1 MILFVIIIFFL
12 VATIIYSSF
21 HSYIRSKKENKK
33 RESYKLL
40 TLTSISTLFC
50 IFFYFH
56 YSNYWLGSSI
66 LEKINIKTNITNV
79 EANKLAIIKQAME
92 RLSKKFE
99 EDPTNLETLL
109 NFAETKY
116 ILGYF
121 DDALSLYKK
130 ARELDP
136 ENLEVIKEEMKTRIV
151 IENDNLSQET
161 IDLVNKVLF
170 NEPKNLLALYVK
182 GNYAY
187 KSRDDST
194 AYQIFNDLKVL
205 LKVGSQE
212 YNEIQKKVLDIEK
225 RNEKKNK

>member
-1 MILFVIIIFFL
+1 MILFVLIIFLL

-21 HSYIRSKKENKK
+21 NSYIRSKKEKK
-33 RESYKLL
+33 IESYKLL

-50 IFFYFH
+50 VFFYFN

-66 LEKINIKTNITNV
+66 LEKINIKTNITDV
-79 EANKLAIIKQAME
+79 EANKLAIIKQAMK
-92 RLSKKFE
+92 RLSKKLE
-99 EDPTNLETLL
+99 QDPTNLETLL
-109 NFAETKY
+109 NLAETKF

-121 DDALSLYKK
+121 DNALSLYKK
-130 ARELDP
+130 ARELYP

-161 IDLVNKVLF
+161 ISLINKVLL

-187 KSRDDST
+187 KSKDDST
-194 AYQIFNDLKVL
+194 AYELFKDLKVL

>member
-1 MILFVIIIFFL
+1 MILFVLIIFFL

-21 HSYIRSKKENKK
+21 NSYIRSKKEKK
-33 RESYKLL
+33 IESYELL

-50 IFFYFH
+50 VFFYFH

-66 LEKINIKTNITNV
+66 LEKINIKTNITDV

-99 EDPTNLETLL
+99 QDPTNLETLL
-109 NFAETKY
+109 NLAETKF

-121 DDALSLYKK
+121 DNALSLYKK

-136 ENLEVIKEEMKTRIV
+136 ENLEVIKEEMRVRIV

-161 IDLVNKVLF
+161 ISLINKVLLK
-170 NEPKNLLALYVK
+170 EPKNLLALYVK

-187 KSRDDST
+187 KSKDDST
-194 AYQIFNDLKVL
+194 AYKVFKDLKVL

>member
-1 MILFVIIIFFL
+1 MILFVLIIFFL

-21 HSYIRSKKENKK
+21 NSYIRSKKEKK
-33 RESYKLL
+33 IESYKLL

-50 IFFYFH
+50 VFFYFH

-66 LEKINIKTNITNV
+66 LEKINIKTNITDV

>member
-1 MILFVIIIFFL
+1 MILFVLIIFLL

-21 HSYIRSKKENKK
+21 NSYIRSKKEKK
-33 RESYKLL
+33 IESYKLL

-50 IFFYFH
+50 VFFYFN

-66 LEKINIKTNITNV
+66 LEKINIKTNITDV

-92 RLSKKFE
+92 RLSKKLE
-99 EDPTNLETLL
+99 QDPTNLETLL
-109 NFAETKY
+109 NLAETKF

-121 DDALSLYKK
+121 DNALSLYKK
-130 ARELDP
+130 ARELYP

-161 IDLVNKVLF
+161 ISLINKVLL

-187 KSRDDST
+187 KSKDDST
-194 AYQIFNDLKVL
+194 AYELFKDLKVL

>member
-1 MILFVIIIFFL
+1 LILFVLIIFFL
-12 VATIIYSSF
+12 VVTIIYSSF
-21 HSYIRSKKENKK
+21 NSYIRSKKENKK
-33 RESYKLL
+33 RESFKLF
-40 TLTSISTLFC
+40 TLTSISTLLC
-50 IFFYFH
+50 VFFYFH

-92 RLSKKFE
+92 KLSKKFE
-99 EDPTNLETLL
+99 QDPTNLETLL
-109 NFAETKY
+109 NLAETKF

-136 ENLEVIKEEMKTRIV
+136 ENLEVIKEEMKARVV

-161 IDLVNKVLF
+161 IGLVNKVLL

-187 KSRDDST
+187 KSKDDST

-212 YNEIQKKVLDIEK
+212 YNEIQKKVSDIEK

>member
-1 MILFVIIIFFL
+1 MILFVLIIFFL

-21 HSYIRSKKENKK
+21 NSYIRSKKEKK
-33 RESYKLL
+33 IESYKLL

-50 IFFYFH
+50 VFFYFH

-99 EDPTNLETLL
+99 QDPANLETLL
-109 NFAETKY
+109 NLAETKF

-121 DDALSLYKK
+121 DNALSLYKK

-136 ENLEVIKEEMKTRIV
+136 ENLEIIKEEMKTRVV

-161 IDLVNKVLF
+161 IGLINKVLLK
-170 NEPKNLLALYVK
+170 EPKNLLALYVK

-187 KSRDDST
+187 KSKDDST

-212 YNEIQKKVLDIEK
+212 YNEIHKKVLDIEK

>member
-1 MILFVIIIFFL
+1 MILFVLIIFFL

-21 HSYIRSKKENKK
+21 NSYIRSKKEKK
-33 RESYKLL
+33 IESYKLL

-50 IFFYFH
+50 VFFYFH

-66 LEKINIKTNITNV
+66 LEKINIKTNITDV

-99 EDPTNLETLL
+99 QDPTNLETLL
-109 NFAETKY
+109 NLAETKF

-121 DDALSLYKK
+121 DNALSLYKK

-136 ENLEVIKEEMKTRIV
+136 ENLEVIKEEMRVRIV

-161 IDLVNKVLF
+161 ISLINKVLLK
-170 NEPKNLLALYVK
+170 EPKNLLALYVK

>member
-1 MILFVIIIFFL
+1 MILFVLIIFFL

-21 HSYIRSKKENKK
+21 NSYIRSKKEKK
-33 RESYKLL
+33 IESYKLL

-50 IFFYFH
+50 VFFYFH

-66 LEKINIKTNITNV
+66 LEKINIKTNITDV

-99 EDPTNLETLL
+99 QDPTNLETLL
-109 NFAETKY
+109 NLAETKF

-121 DDALSLYKK
+121 DNALSLYKK

>member
-1 MILFVIIIFFL
+1 MILFVLIIFFL
-12 VATIIYSSF
+12 LATIIYSSF
-21 HSYIRSKKENKK
+21 NSYIRSKKEKK

-40 TLTSISTLFC
+40 ILTSISTLFC

-99 EDPTNLETLL
+99 QDPANLETLL
-109 NFAETKY
+109 NLAETKF

-121 DDALSLYKK
+121 DNALSLYKK

-136 ENLEVIKEEMKTRIV
+136 ENLEIIKEEMKTRVV

-161 IDLVNKVLF
+161 IGLINKVLLK
-170 NEPKNLLALYVK
+170 EPKNLLALYVK

-187 KSRDDST
+187 KSKDDST

-212 YNEIQKKVLDIEK
+212 YNEIHKKVLDIEK

>member
-1 MILFVIIIFFL
+1 MILFVLIIFLL

-21 HSYIRSKKENKK
+21 NSYIRSKKEKK
-33 RESYKLL
+33 IESYKLL

-50 IFFYFH
+50 VFFYFN

-66 LEKINIKTNITNV
+66 LEKINIKTNITDV
-79 EANKLAIIKQAME
+79 EANKLAIIKQAMK

-109 NFAETKY
+109 NLAETKF

-121 DDALSLYKK
+121 DNALSLYKK
-130 ARELDP
+130 ARELYP

-161 IDLVNKVLF
+161 ISLINKVLL

-187 KSRDDST
+187 KSKDDST
-194 AYQIFNDLKVL
+194 AYELFKDLKVL